1 MGNYSLGPDDI
12 PGGPNA
18 RRAQVLLLTE
28 PRRGAEFVGVPPR
41 ASLRPG
47 RGVLPIVNPYPDRE
61 NRDVLRPDDIL
72 GGGEPWV
79 QVGVLVVAEST
90 EDARR
95 ICRL

>member
-1 MGNYSLGPDDI
+1 MSC
-12 PGGPNA
+12 A
-18 RRAQVLLLTE
+18 
-28 PRRGAEFVGVPPR
+28 
-41 ASLRPG
+41 
-47 RGVLPIVNPYPDRE
+47 
-61 NRDVLRPDDIL
+61 DDIL